1 MGLVEHLYRVTAG
14 FPGSELYGLTS
25 QIRRA
30 AVSVP
35 VPTNIAEGA
44 ARAGSR
50 ELRHFLSIA
59 QGSLSELDTMI
70 DIAGRLGYLADP
82 AVSQSLI
89 DAVSGLISKLRQSL
103 PD

>member
-35 VPTNIAEGA
+35 TNIAEGA

-59 QGSLSELDTMI
+59 QGSLSELDTLV
-70 DIAGRLGYLADP
+70 DIAGRLGYLPDLA
-82 AVSQSLI
+82 STQSII
-89 DAVSGLISKLRQSL
+89 DAVSGLVSKLRQSL
-103 PD
+103 PA

>member
-30 AVSVP
+30 TVS

-44 ARAGSR
+44 ARSGSR

-59 QGSLSELDTMI
+59 QGSLSELDTLI

-82 AVSQSLI
+82 PASHSLV
-89 DAVSGLISKLRQSL
+89 DAVSGLVSKLRQSI